1 MRGRPSDA
9 TWAEQQ
15 TGRQLL
21 RGADTEITQ
30 AAAVRMSGQSAR
42 SPSRAAR
49 RDTPPLFDGHVL
61 TRSSAGDEQKDTHS
75 PLPFG
80 RRTSKL
86 ADLSGGGTLAQ
97 ENPKRRPSIFCLL
110 KK

>member
-15 TGRQLL
+15 TGRELL

-30 AAAVRMSGQSAR
+30 AAAVRVSGQSAR
-42 SPSRAAR
+42 STSRAAR
-49 RDTPPLFDGHVL
+49 RDAAPLFDGHVL
-61 TRSSAGDEQKDTHS
+61 TRSCAGDEQKDTHS
-75 PLPFG
+75 PLLSG

-86 ADLSGGGTLAQ
+86 ADLSGVGTLGQ
-97 ENPKRRPSIFCLL
+97 ESPKRRPSIFRL
-110 KK
+110 

>member
-15 TGRQLL
+15 TGRELL

-30 AAAVRMSGQSAR
+30 AAAVRVSGQSAR
-42 SPSRAAR
+42 STSRAAR
-49 RDTPPLFDGHVL
+49 RDTAPLFDGHVL
-61 TRSSAGDEQKDTHS
+61 TRSCAGDEQKDTHS
-75 PLPFG
+75 PLLSG

-86 ADLSGGGTLAQ
+86 ADLSGVGTLVQ
-97 ENPKRRPSIFCLL
+97 ESPKRRPSIFRL
-110 KK
+110 